1 MSTPQAAGDLRR
13 RAVLSLRA
21 WWRLAVSAARLAVGV
36 PDYDNYV
43 AHMRRHHPQQEP
55 LCYEEFFAERLRA
68 RYTKGRSR
76 CC

>member
-1 MSTPQAAGDLRR
+1 MNTTPAADGFFRRAAGG
-13 RAVLSLRA
+13 VQA

-43 AHMRRHHPQQEP
+43 AHLRRHHPQQEP
-55 LCYEEFFAERLRA
+55 LNYEEFFAERLRA
-68 RYTKGRSR
+68 RYAKGRSR